1 MARVLP
7 EAWEEWYRF
16 ASEELEYE
24 HDEAVEY
31 ATARYVEDENHGL
44 PVAFT
49 PLRLSTTAW
58 WPCRCIG

>member
-31 ATARYVEDENHGL
+31 ATARYVEDQNHARL
-44 PVAFT
+44 REAARLAT
-49 PLRLSTTAW
+49 SSRRDPLRA
-58 WPCRCIG
+58 